1 MVSRD
6 GHWLRGGLARRSGAV
21 DVVRAVQSYRQ
32 QISSCELCVGDSRNF
47 VTKLCVELL
56 ELLEIGRVTRELEFW
71 NSHFFLGSSTG
82 EVEGE
87 KRSKR
92 GANEQLTTASYRLAL
107 TGSPRPHR
115 RPHQSLPSESAGNRT
130 FASSFITSGFAIEII
145 GCVAHGCNG

>member
-1 MVSRD
+1 MGRD

-71 NSHFFLGSSTG
+71 NSHFFLGFSTG

-87 KRSKR
+87 RKEEQKRSKR
-92 GANEQLTTASYRLAL
+92 TAHHSILPPRAHWLTSTSPSPTPITAVGVSGEPHLRFELHYLRICHRDNWLC
-107 TGSPRPHR
+107 GSWM
-115 RPHQSLPSESAGNRT
+115 
-130 FASSFITSGFAIEII
+130 
-145 GCVAHGCNG
+145 